1 MLKNI
6 LKLNG
11 AQQLSKKELQTI
23 SGGNRLCLAV
33 ARDYDGSGCYC
44 NSGLSC
50 INVAANATCSN
61 GSAPFCP

>member
-23 SGGNRLCLAV
+23 KGAGPIKSCLNGAIC
-33 ARDYDGSGCYC
+33 RT
-44 NSGLSC
+44 GLQC
-50 INVAANATCSN
+50 CLVN
-61 GSAPFCP
+61 GSFRCVVPSGNNCFVIDGN